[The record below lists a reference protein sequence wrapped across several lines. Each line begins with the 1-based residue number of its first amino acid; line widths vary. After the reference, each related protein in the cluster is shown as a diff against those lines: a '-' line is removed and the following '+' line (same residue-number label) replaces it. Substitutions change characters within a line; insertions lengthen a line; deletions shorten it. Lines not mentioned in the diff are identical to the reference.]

1 MSAPD
6 LSSLLL
12 SAIEETAALAEQA
25 ASDGIDTWGPED
37 PAFWWD
43 EGFPMTR
50 SERHLIAM
58 FDPKAVLRRCAADR
72 RVFDRHRRNEVG
84 MCSTCTTS
92 HMLTEPRLEIELRPV
107 PWPCPDAVDLLDRY
121 GLTDHQEGEE

>member
-1 MSAPD
+1 VDD

-72 RVFDRHRRNEVG
+72 RVLERHSPAADSYGRLS
-84 MCSTCTTS
+84 CSYCEDGG
-92 HMLTEPRLEIELRPV
+92 HPE
-107 PWPCPDAVDLLDRY
+107 WPCGDFEDLMTRY
-121 GLTDHQEGEE
+121 GLTDHQEGEGHG